1 MAVECDYKATGICQ
15 YPILHD
21 LDGNKG
27 GAVFRIVDEQ
37 KNDVTD
43 TNIWQSGRSYKFNTK
58 NLADVG
64 SGRIRTYK
72 SNNKVRFTKS
82 GQHQVYINIY
92 FNSV

>member
-21 LDGNKG
+21 LDGDKG

-43 TNIWQSGRSYKFNTK
+43 NDIWQSGRSYKFNTK
-58 NLADVG
+58 NMADVF

-72 SNNKVRFTKS
+72 SKNKVRFTKN
-82 GQHQVYINIY
+82 GQHQVKYI
-92 FNSV
+92 FFDFV